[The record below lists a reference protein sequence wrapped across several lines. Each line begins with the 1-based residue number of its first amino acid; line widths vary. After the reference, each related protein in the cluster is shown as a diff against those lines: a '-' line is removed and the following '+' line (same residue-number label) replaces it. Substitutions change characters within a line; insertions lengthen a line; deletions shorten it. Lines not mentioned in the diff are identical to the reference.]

1 MQKAIMV
8 LLFVLLSVVPAG
20 AREIAGVDLPEE
32 VRRDD
37 GATLSLN
44 GAGVR
49 TKFFFKIY
57 VAALYLEHQAT
68 SVEAVLAGEGGKR
81 MAMHFLYSEVSAE
94 DLVEAWNDGFTAN
107 AAPEQ
112 LDALAA
118 DIAAFNELFTG
129 VKSGDTIILDY
140 LPGVGT
146 AVVIR
151 GERKGVI
158 AGKPFNDLLLSIWLG
173 TEPVAEDLRAAL
185 LGS

>member
-1 MQKAIMV
+1 MQRAIMV

-20 AREIAGVDLPEE
+20 AREIAGVELPEE
-32 VRRDD
+32 VTRDD

-57 VAALYLEHQAT
+57 VAALYLEHKAST
-68 SVEAVLAGEGGKR
+68 VEAVLTDEGGKR
-81 MAMHFLYSEVSAE
+81 VAMHFLYSEVSAE

-107 AAPEQ
+107 GTPEQ

-118 DIAAFNELFTG
+118 DIIAFNKLFSA
-129 VKSGDTIILDY
+129 VKAGDTIILDY

-146 AVVIR
+146 AVIIR
-151 GERKGVI
+151 GEQQGVI

-173 TEPVAEDLRAAL
+173 TQPVAEDLRAAL

>member
-1 MQKAIMV
+1 MQRAIVV
-8 LLFVLLSVVPAG
+8 LLFVLLTVVPVG
-20 AREIAGVDLPEE
+20 AREIAGVDLSEE
-32 VRRDD
+32 VKRDD
-37 GATLSLN
+37 GAVLSLN

-57 VAALYLEHQAT
+57 IAALYLEQMAT
-68 SVEAVLAGEGGKR
+68 SADAVLAEEGGKR

-94 DLVEAWNDGFTAN
+94 DLVEAWNAGFAGNGT
-107 AAPEQ
+107 PEQ

-118 DIAAFNELFTG
+118 EIASFNQLFTT
-129 VKSGDTIILDY
+129 VNAGDTIILDY

-146 AVVIR
+146 AVEIR
-151 GERKGVI
+151 GERVGVI

-173 TEPVAEDLRAAL
+173 PEPVAEDLRAAL

>member
-1 MQKAIMV
+1 MQRAIMV

-20 AREIAGVDLPEE
+20 SREIAGVDLPEE
-32 VRRDD
+32 VTRDD

-44 GAGVR
+44 GAGIR
-49 TKFFFKIY
+49 KKFFFKIY
-57 VAALYLEHQAT
+57 IAALYLENKAT
-68 SVEAVLAGEGGKR
+68 SAEAVLADEGGKR
-81 MAMHFLYSEVSAE
+81 MAMHFLYSEVSGE
-94 DLVEAWNDGFTAN
+94 DLVEAWNAGFTGN
-107 AAPEQ
+107 GTVEQ

-146 AVVIR
+146 EVVIR

-173 TEPVAEDLRAAL
+173 TQPVAEDLRAAL